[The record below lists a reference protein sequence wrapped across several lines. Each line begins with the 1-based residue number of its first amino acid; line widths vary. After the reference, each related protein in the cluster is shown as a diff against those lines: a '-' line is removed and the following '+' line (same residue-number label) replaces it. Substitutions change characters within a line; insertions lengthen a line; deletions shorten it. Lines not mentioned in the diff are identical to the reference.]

1 MSIITKVIILFVISF
16 SLMIFVSS
24 ETNKLTQNTIETL
37 LKEKYIQVSD
47 ELFTY
52 LSNNDMNNLKNKLKE
67 LDFKEV
73 LEKEHYLKTSVIL
86 YQYKTELSS
95 IKILQHEDN
104 TYLLYMKYLDDDLLV
119 MDNSQGKIFKDKAFL
134 NYMIL
139 ADILIL
145 IILSFVILKMIY
157 PLKELSKSMKK
168 FGEGDYSMRS
178 KKFSP
183 DEIGE
188 LSQTFNAMAT
198 NIEELITSRQRLL
211 RDIGHELKTPISKS
225 KLAVAMIGENKYQ
238 KILKKALAEMD
249 QMTSEL
255 LDIEKLNSNQQRL
268 HFKSFDIETLI
279 GNALSKLFL
288 DDESKVNVVIE
299 TNFSIHADLNY
310 LSIALKNLIEN
321 GLKYSTDKPVYI
333 IVKEKTI
340 IVKSKGKKLERPLE
354 FYCED
359 FTQGDNSRKQKGYGL
374 GLSLVKRVLD
384 KHKFKLLYYYEK
396 GFNSF
401 VIDTTF

>member
-1 MSIITKVIILFVISF
+1 MSIITKVIILFFISF
-16 SLMIFVSS
+16 SLMIFVSN

-37 LKEKYIQVSD
+37 LKDKYIQVSD

-73 LEKEHYLKTSVIL
+73 LDKEHYLKTSSIL

-95 IKILQHEDN
+95 IEILQHEDN
-104 TYLLYMKYLDDDLLV
+104 RYLLYMTYLDDDLLV
-119 MDNSQGKIFKDKAFL
+119 MDQSQGKIFKDKEFL

-139 ADILIL
+139 VDILIL

-157 PLKELSKSMKK
+157 PLKELSGSIKK

-178 KKFSP
+178 KKVGS

-188 LSQTFNAMAT
+188 LSDTFNAMAM
-198 NIEELITSRQRLL
+198 NIENLITSRQRLL

-225 KLAVAMIGENKYQ
+225 KLAVEMVEESKYK
-238 KILKKALAEMD
+238 KILKKALDEID

-268 HFKSFDIETLI
+268 IFKSFDMETLV
-279 GNALSKLFL
+279 GLALSKLFVE
-288 DDESKVNVVIE
+288 DESKIDVDIE
-299 TNFSIHADLNY
+299 SNFSVNADLNY
-310 LSIALKNLIEN
+310 LSIALKNLIDN
-321 GLKYSTDKPVYI
+321 ALKYGTEKPVHI
-333 IVKEKTI
+333 IVKEKSI
-340 IVKSKGKKLERPLE
+340 VVKSKGKQLDKPLE

-359 FTQGDNSRKQKGYGL
+359 FTQGDNSRNQKGYGL
-374 GLSLVKRVLD
+374 GLSLVKRILD
-384 KHKFKLLYYYEK
+384 KHKFQLLYYYEK
-396 GFNSF
+396 GFNF
-401 VIDTTF
+401 FAIETGV